1 MALGSSMEGA
11 ETMPIDEKERARR
24 RALLRAHYA
33 AENAH
38 DIDRIMKTF
47 AAPDAVMLYNHQP
60 FEDPDSIRAAHGY
73 MGFSSAPGAFTGL
86 QTNIDHEH
94 FTDDEI
100 VVEGRLCGRHSGEF
114 LGFPPTDRDVVLP
127 FAAFYRFDAGG
138 KLVSERVVMDLGPLG
153 GESGYQRT

>member
-1 MALGSSMEGA
+1 
-11 ETMPIDEKERARR
+11 MPIDEKERARR

-38 DIDRIMKTF
+38 DLDRIMQTF
-47 AAPDAVMLYNHQP
+47 ASRDAVMLYNGQS

-73 MGFSSAPGAFTGL
+73 MGFSAVPGAFGGL
-86 QTNIDHEH
+86 QTNIDQEH

-100 VVEGRLCGRHSGEF
+100 VVEGRPCGRHTAEF

-127 FAAFYRFDAGG
+127 FAAFYRFAADG

-153 GESGYQRT
+153 AESPYRST